1 MGKMQTRVEWGR
13 EFSASIVVFLVALP
27 LCMGIAI
34 ASGVPPALGLVSG
47 IIGGLVVGMIG
58 GAPLQVSGPAAGLAV
73 LVWQFVERFG
83 LGALGIVVVGAGLLQ
98 VLSGWLKLGR
108 WFRAVSPAV
117 IQGMLAGIGVLIFAS
132 QFHVMVDDSPKSS
145 GWLNLL
151 TIPSALMKG
160 IFPVDGSVHHLAA
173 MIGLV
178 SIISILL
185 WNKYRPAVL
194 KAIPGPLVAVVL
206 ATILAGVMRLPI
218 QYVNIPENLLSS
230 FNFPEWG
237 NRELWLEPKL
247 WGAILGFAVIASA
260 ETLLCATAVD
270 RMHDG
275 PRTQYDRELLAQG
288 VGNML
293 CGVLGALPIT
303 GVIVRSSANLEA
315 GAKTRYSAVMHGAW
329 ILLFVALLPFVIRL
343 VPTASLAAI
352 LVYTGFKLVNPAAIR
367 KLWEVGRGEV
377 VIYASTLVAIVATD
391 LLTGVLVGFGLAL
404 MRLLYT
410 LTHLEVIKQVSADGA
425 RIDVGL
431 KGAATFIQL
440 PKLAELLESLD
451 ERAEVH
457 FHLGSLAYVD
467 HAILE
472 TITEW
477 HQRRGGQV
485 SLEMDELRAR
495 AGGRLVLPEIKTL
508 PKTGVSPGLS
518 VSSA

>member
-1 MGKMQTRVEWGR
+1 
-13 EFSASIVVFLVALP
+13 
-27 LCMGIAI
+27 
-34 ASGVPPALGLVSG
+34 
-47 IIGGLVVGMIG
+47 
-58 GAPLQVSGPAAGLAV
+58 
-73 LVWQFVERFG
+73 
-83 LGALGIVVVGAGLLQ
+83 
-98 VLSGWLKLGR
+98 
-108 WFRAVSPAV
+108 
-117 IQGMLAGIGVLIFAS
+117 
-132 QFHVMVDDSPKSS
+132 
-145 GWLNLL
+145 
-151 TIPSALMKG
+151 
-160 IFPVDGSVHHLAA
+160 
-173 MIGLV
+173 
-178 SIISILL
+178 
-185 WNKYRPAVL
+185 
-194 KAIPGPLVAVVL
+194 
-206 ATILAGVMRLPI
+206 
-218 QYVNIPENLLSS
+218 
-230 FNFPEWG
+230 
-237 NRELWLEPKL
+237 
-247 WGAILGFAVIASA
+247 
-260 ETLLCATAVD
+260 
-270 RMHDG
+270 
-275 PRTQYDRELLAQG
+275 
-288 VGNML
+288 ML

-404 MRLLYT
+404 LRLLYT
-410 LTHLEVIKQVSADGA
+410 LTHLELIKQVSADGA

-440 PKLAELLESLD
+440 PKIAELLESLD

-508 PKTGVSPGLS
+508 PKAGASPGLS

>member
-1 MGKMQTRVEWGR
+1 
-13 EFSASIVVFLVALP
+13 
-27 LCMGIAI
+27 
-34 ASGVPPALGLVSG
+34 
-47 IIGGLVVGMIG
+47 
-58 GAPLQVSGPAAGLAV
+58 
-73 LVWQFVERFG
+73 
-83 LGALGIVVVGAGLLQ
+83 
-98 VLSGWLKLGR
+98 
-108 WFRAVSPAV
+108 
-117 IQGMLAGIGVLIFAS
+117 
-132 QFHVMVDDSPKSS
+132 
-145 GWLNLL
+145 
-151 TIPSALMKG
+151 
-160 IFPVDGSVHHLAA
+160 
-173 MIGLV
+173 
-178 SIISILL
+178 
-185 WNKYRPAVL
+185 
-194 KAIPGPLVAVVL
+194 VVL
-206 ATILAGVMRLPI
+206 ATILSGVMRLPI
-218 QYVNIPENLLSS
+218 QYVNIPENLLSN

-404 MRLLYT
+404 LRLLYT
-410 LTHLEVIKQVSADGA
+410 LTHLELIKQVSADGA

-440 PKLAELLESLD
+440 PKIAELLESLD

-472 TITEW
+472 MITEW

-508 PKTGVSPGLS
+508 PKAGASPGLS
-518 VSSA
+518 MSSA